1 MFRKFRAGG
10 RQPGLRAGLESIGM
24 PCRLH
29 RLPMGIHEI
38 WTSKLLFGH
47 MLKWADVCW
56 KEHLRKTAAYIWWE
70 KPWCSWTVFSKS
82 NMKEKRHH
90 SGNCLCS
97 QVSKHKARIPEL
109 LLGTGVVDE
118 HYNGERFLPMGI
130 YLKTKES
137 GWPWGSI
144 VFFKE
149 RDETLQIAL
158 QIPMLYIG
166 LCTWWQW
173 TQGKKKIW
181 AFSSSLTPSKTYA
194 PKTESAQSMSMVVL
208 PVFFSPCRCR
218 FCDVHLLVTLTS
230 HHRQALKLLVGSSI
244 DGISLIKSSSTAV
257 GSWMARSPKPM
268 TNELQHLSTA
278 SL

>member
-118 HYNGERFLPMGI
+118 HYNGERFPPMGI

-208 PVFFSPCRCR
+208 PVFFPVQVQVLWC
-218 FCDVHLLVTLTS
+218 
-230 HHRQALKLLVGSSI
+230 ALVGDS
-244 DGISLIKSSSTAV
+244 DFTPQTGTQAAGWVLY
-257 GSWMARSPKPM
+257 WW
-268 TNELQHLSTA
+268 HFFD
-278 SL
+278 

>member
-118 HYNGERFLPMGI
+118 HYNGERFPPMGI

-173 TQGKKKIW
+173 TQGKKK
-181 AFSSSLTPSKTYA
+181 SEPL
-194 PKTESAQSMSMVVL
+194 VL
-208 PVFFSPCRCR
+208 PWHLQKHMHQKQKVLSPCPWLFSLFFFPVQVQVLWC
-218 FCDVHLLVTLTS
+218 
-230 HHRQALKLLVGSSI
+230 ALVGDS
-244 DGISLIKSSSTAV
+244 DFTPQTGTQAAGWVLY
-257 GSWMARSPKPM
+257 WW
-268 TNELQHLSTA
+268 HFFD
-278 SL
+278 